1 MKEKLAQQQE
11 LVNNAL
17 MTEQQKNQRI
27 VEEVLNSKDYE
38 HERKVKEL
46 EAKLLA
52 ELPKCPLH
60 PKNIF

>member
-1 MKEKLAQQQE
+1 
-11 LVNNAL
+11 

-46 EAKLLA
+46 ET
-52 ELPKCPLH
+52 
-60 PKNIF
+60 